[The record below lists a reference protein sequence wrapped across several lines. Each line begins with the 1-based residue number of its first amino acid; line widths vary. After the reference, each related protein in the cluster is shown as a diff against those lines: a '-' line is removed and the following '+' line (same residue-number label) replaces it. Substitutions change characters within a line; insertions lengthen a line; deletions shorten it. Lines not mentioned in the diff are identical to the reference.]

1 MLRLIVSA
9 CMRDAEVM
17 RSGVQDNDVHG
28 GSWARSVRLPPRPR
42 SCLQVAVGGRK
53 NSNSPMS
60 AST

>member
-9 CMRDAEVM
+9 CMRDAEAT
-17 RSGVQDNDVHG
+17 RSGVQDNDVNG
-28 GSWARSVRLPPRPR
+28 GSWARVSASPLGPDPVYRWR
-42 SCLQVAVGGRK
+42 VGGRK